1 MREQDT
7 QQYPTT
13 APHVRLVDIFR
24 RFWPDVRPFCGWLAV
39 SLLLVPVAAV
49 LDAGDLWLFKIL
61 VDDVLTPH
69 NYGLFPALA
78 AAFVGITVAAG
89 LVSFADGYLSTWVAE
104 KFLLNLRGR
113 VFRHLQRLS
122 LSFFERRP
130 LGDTI
135 SRLTSDI
142 AAIERLVVAGVAR
155 FVSYSFRIALYAGL
169 LFYLSWRLA
178 AVSLLAAPI
187 FLLLAKYFSLRIRNV
202 AREARRRSGTI
213 SAVAEESLGNLML
226 TQAYNQEDAEADR
239 FQRENLGSFQA
250 EVRASRLSGLFSGV
264 IDLLETVGV
273 LIVVGVGV
281 GELADGR
288 ITLGGLLVFLA
299 YLAQLYRPVRGFG
312 RLSNTA
318 ASASASAE
326 RVIDLLDQQPD
337 VRTPARPVPLPQA
350 EGVLSFDNV
359 SFTYPGSRHPA
370 LSGLTFTVRPGQTV
384 AIVGASGA
392 GKSTLGK
399 LLLRFYDPDRGS
411 ISLDG
416 HDLRTLDLVDLRR
429 NIAVVMQET
438 LVLDGSIRD
447 NIRWG
452 RPDAD
457 EAGVVRAAMA
467 ADAHGFVTQRPDGY
481 DTRVGQRGRQLS
493 GGQRQRVAIAR
504 AMIRDAPV
512 LLLDE
517 PATGL
522 DAASKQRV
530 LEPLRRLMRGR
541 TTLVISHDLLT
552 TANADLIL
560 FLTQGRVSEAGSHR
574 ELMARDGDYAR
585 LYRLHQH
592 EPIPVAAPQEPAW
605 TR

>member
-1 MREQDT
+1 MPERNPPEST
-7 QQYPTT
+7 TT
-13 APHVRLVDIFR
+13 APHVRLADIFR
-24 RFWPDVRPFCGWLAV
+24 RFWPDVRPFRGWLAL
-39 SLLLVPVAAV
+39 SLLLVPVAAA
-49 LDAGDLWLFKIL
+49 LDAAGLWLFKIL
-61 VDDVLTPH
+61 VDDVLTPRDY
-69 NYGLFPALA
+69 NLFPALA
-78 AAFVGITVAAG
+78 AAFVGITVVSG

-104 KFLLNLRGR
+104 RFLLNLRGR

-122 LSFFERRP
+122 LSFFERRA

-142 AAIERLVVAGVAR
+142 TAIERLVLAGVAR
-155 FVSYSFRIALYAGL
+155 FVSYTFRIALYTGL
-169 LFYLSWRLA
+169 LLYLSWRLA
-178 AVSLLAAPI
+178 VVSLLAAPL
-187 FLLLAKYFSLRIRNV
+187 FLLLARYFSGRIRTV
-202 AREARRRSGTI
+202 AREARRRSGSIT
-213 SAVAEESLGNLML
+213 AVAEESLGNLML
-226 TQAYNQEDAEADR
+226 TQAYNQEEAEADR
-239 FQRENLGSFQA
+239 FHRESLGSFQA
-250 EVRASRLSGLFSGV
+250 EIRASRLSGLFAAV

-281 GELADGR
+281 GELAQGR

-299 YLAQLYRPVRGFG
+299 YLAQLYRPIRGFG

-326 RVIDLLDQQPD
+326 RIIDLLDQRPD
-337 VRTPARPVPLPQA
+337 VRTPAHPVPLPRAQ
-350 EGVLSFDNV
+350 GVLTFDNV
-359 SFTYPGSRHPA
+359 SFTYPGGQHPA
-370 LSGLTFTVRPGQTV
+370 LSGLSFTVRPGQTV

-399 LLLRFYDPDRGS
+399 LLLRFYDPDTGS

-416 HDLRTLDLVDLRR
+416 HDLSTLDLADLRR

-457 EAGVVRAAMA
+457 EASVIRAAMA

-481 DTRVGQRGRQLS
+481 DARVGQRGRQLS

-530 LEPLRRLMRGR
+530 LEPMRRLMRGR

-552 TANADLIL
+552 TANCDQIL
-560 FLTQGRVSEAGSHR
+560 FLTRGRVSETGSHS
-574 ELMARDGDYAR
+574 ELMRRDGDYAR
-585 LYRLHQH
+585 LYRLHQQ
-592 EPIPVAAPQEPAW
+592 EPIRIGPSEEPAW
-605 TR
+605 TS